1 MIINQVTA
9 DPGAAAMV
17 GAQREESHAVCKGH
31 KETHRRE
38 RDRPREYHALVLQEG
53 EGGAANM
60 VFPSLCVIIPSKV
73 YDSPDLPENEAT
85 FAIGPQGIMNADG

>member
-1 MIINQVTA
+1 
-9 DPGAAAMV
+9 
-17 GAQREESHAVCKGH
+17 
-31 KETHRRE
+31 
-38 RDRPREYHALVLQEG
+38 
-53 EGGAANM
+53 M

>member
-17 GAQREESHAVCKGH
+17 GAQREESRAVCKGH
-31 KETHRRE
+31 EETHRGKC
-38 RDRPREYHALVLQEG
+38 DRPREYHAPVLQEG
-53 EGGAANM
+53 EGRAANM
-60 VFPSLCVIIPSKV
+60 VFPSLRVIIPSKV